1 MRNNPKRNTKMIP
14 IFVALD
20 TPSYSIAE
28 DLLYKLR
35 DTVDIKIGLEF
46 FIANGLESC
55 RTIRNKGASRERKLF
70 LDLKFHDIPNT
81 VAGAVKSAMEI
92 EPDFLTIHC
101 DGAEI
106 LEAAVAAADQ
116 AYAIGLKRPKL
127 LGVTVLTSIGG
138 DNPITLDEQFANRIN
153 QSHIAGFDG
162 IICPPSRIG
171 FAKKCYPDMFL
182 MVPGIR
188 MEGSDSHDQ
197 KNITTPKQAMDDG
210 ADALV
215 IGREITKS
223 EDPLKAV
230 MAIKASM
237 EA

>member
-1 MRNNPKRNTKMIP
+1 MIP

-20 TPSYSIAE
+20 TPSYAIAE

-46 FIANGLESC
+46 FIANGLEAC
-55 RTIRNKGASRERKLF
+55 RTIRNKGATRERKLF

-92 EPDFLTIHC
+92 EPDFLTIHTC
-101 DGAEI
+101 DGVEI
-106 LEAAVAAADQ
+106 LDAAYAAADQ
-116 AYAIGLKRPKL
+116 AHTIGLKRPKL
-127 LGVTVLTSIGG
+127 LGVTVLTSLSG
-138 DNPITLDEQFANRIN
+138 DDTNPITLDEQFITRLE
-153 QSHIAGFDG
+153 QSRMTGLDG
-162 IICPPSRIG
+162 IICPPSRIS
-171 FAKKCYPDMFL
+171 FAKKCHWNMFL

-197 KNITTPKQAMDDG
+197 KNITTPKQAMADG

-237 EA
+237 E